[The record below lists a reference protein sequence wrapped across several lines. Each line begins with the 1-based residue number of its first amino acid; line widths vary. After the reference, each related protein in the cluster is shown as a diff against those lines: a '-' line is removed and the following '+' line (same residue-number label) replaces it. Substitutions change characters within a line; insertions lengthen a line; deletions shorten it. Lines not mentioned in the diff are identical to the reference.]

1 MTDFDR
7 AAAQRLTLYDN
18 PPLPTDGQVIRE
30 AMSRIL
36 PMASS
41 EIAGRWRKCPERRCR
56 REQCCMAPQ
65 MECVAAPRFPI
76 ANIETTHEWLAT
88 KLREELLNI
97 LLERALGR
105 EEETPASAVERAPSP
120 RATNSHS
127 PLPASQRTPS
137 PRSYGERVGVRGV

>member
-1 MTDFDR
+1 MNDASRF
-7 AAAQRLTLYDN
+7 AAAHASLDGN

-97 LLERALGR
+97 LLGRALGR

-127 PLPASQRTPS
+127 PLPAC
-137 PRSYGERVGVRGV
+137 GERACPRA